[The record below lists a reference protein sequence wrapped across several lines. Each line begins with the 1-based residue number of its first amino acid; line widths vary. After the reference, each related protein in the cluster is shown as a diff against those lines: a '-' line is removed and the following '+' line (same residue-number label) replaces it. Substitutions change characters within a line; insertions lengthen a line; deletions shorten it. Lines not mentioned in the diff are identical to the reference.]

1 MRYISALFVLC
12 VALLQGGVASAD
24 ETPQT
29 VIGPSNLNLYDGA
42 AALIAGDAEK
52 GVRLTQLG
60 LSMAT
65 SRRERLIGLSN
76 LCAGYLL
83 LEQYETALNYCN
95 QALELND
102 RHWRSYSNRALIY
115 LELKRYSEA
124 EQDLDRGL
132 SIAPNSTKLKT
143 VRSKLLDETDPVSP
157 KITIDDRRGQ
167 TDR

>member
-1 MRYISALFVLC
+1 MKNISALLYLGA
-12 VALLQGGVASAD
+12 ALLLGAAASAD
-24 ETPQT
+24 ETSQT

-52 GVRLTQLG
+52 GIRLTQLG

-83 LEQYETALNYCN
+83 LEQHETALNYCN

-115 LELKRYSEA
+115 LKLKRYSEA
-124 EQDLDRGL
+124 EQDLERGL
-132 SIAPNSTKLKT
+132 SISPNSTELKT
-143 VRSKLLDETDPVSP
+143 VKSQLLDEVDPVSP
-157 KITIDDRRGQ
+157 RITVDDRRGQ
-167 TDR
+167 TDQ